1 MANYRSKTWL
11 FRWLLQQR
19 QHQTSG
25 FTLTEVIISI
35 AIAGVIVSSLLS
47 LVVEFLQIDR
57 REITLER
64 VQRDM
69 QKAMDYISD
78 DLEESVYVYDNARLL
93 EIVNDIG
100 QLSDVMGT
108 GGVGSGDAVPLL
120 AFWRTVPLDDADL
133 EACNG
138 TDEACRVARTR
149 RASYSLVV
157 YYKQHRDDAD
167 PNNPW
172 QGESV
177 IRRYELPE
185 YPDGANFSS
194 TDLASETSDGY
205 VDPISE
211 TGRTNFETWEPNVAP
226 ALVGGESQVLVDFV
240 KETDIDAVAPVDCR
254 ALIANFNSPL
264 TGETDLTADDY
275 NYVLSPAD
283 ATDEAGFFTCIRQPQ
298 LEEDAFRTT
307 QDVYLFLRGNAETE
321 NRFLGPSGDNSRF
334 PLLQTQVKLRGV
346 INRDR

>member
-11 FRWLLQQR
+11 FRWLLHQR
-19 QHQTSG
+19 KRQTSG
-25 FTLTEVIISI
+25 FTLTEVLVSI
-35 AIAGVIVSSLLS
+35 VIAGIIVSGLLS
-47 LVVEFLQIDR
+47 LVIELLQIDR

-69 QKAMDYISD
+69 QSAMDYISD
-78 DLEESVYVYDNARLL
+78 DLEEAVYVYDNDQLL
-93 EIVNDIG
+93 DIVDDIE
-100 QLSDVMGT
+100 QLSDVMGM

-120 AFWRTVPLDDADL
+120 AFWRTVPLDDVDL

-157 YYKQHRDDAD
+157 YYQQHRNDAD

-172 QGESV
+172 RGESV

-185 YPDGANFSS
+185 YPDSANFSAAN
-194 TDLASETSDGY
+194 LADETSVGY
-205 VDPISE
+205 VDPISD
-211 TGRTNFETWEPNVAP
+211 TGKTNFETWEPDVAP
-226 ALVGGESQVLVDFV
+226 ALVEGESQVLVDFV
-240 KETDIDAVAPVDCR
+240 QEIDIDASNPVNCP

-264 TGETDLTADDY
+264 TGETDLTAEEY
-275 NYVLSPAD
+275 NYVLSPG
-283 ATDEAGFFTCIRQPQ
+283 ATTDRSGFFACIRQPQ
-298 LEEDAFRTT
+298 LENDTFRTT

-321 NRFLGPSGDNSRF
+321 NRFLGPSGNDSRF